1 MNKKE
6 TTNLLNKIY
15 LPRLYYI
22 RLLFIKKI
30 KTKVKC

>member
-15 LPRLYYI
+15 LPRLSYI
-22 RLLFIKKI
+22 KILSIKKI
-30 KTKVKC
+30 KTKTK

>member
-22 RLLFIKKI
+22 KLLSIKKVKI
-30 KTKVKC
+30 KTK